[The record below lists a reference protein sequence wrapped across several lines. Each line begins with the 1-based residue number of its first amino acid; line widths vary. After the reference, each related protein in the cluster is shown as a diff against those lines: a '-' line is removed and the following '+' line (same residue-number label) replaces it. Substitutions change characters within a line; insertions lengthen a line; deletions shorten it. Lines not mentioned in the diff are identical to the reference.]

1 MSAAHGNMLH
11 PAELT
16 RLVAQAR
23 QLPPAERQEFAVH
36 LQQELAAAF
45 ASGDQ
50 ATAAQIMQMLNAIA
64 PGDALAP
71 NAAGRNDALA
81 PISAPR

>member
-1 MSAAHGNMLH
+1 MLN

-23 QLPPAERQEFAVH
+23 QLPPAERKEFAVH
-36 LQQELAAAF
+36 LQQELATAF
-45 ASGDQ
+45 ANGDQ
-50 ATAAQIMQMLNAIA
+50 ATAAQTIQMLNAIT

-71 NAAGRNDALA
+71 NAAERSDALA
-81 PISAPR
+81 PAAAPR